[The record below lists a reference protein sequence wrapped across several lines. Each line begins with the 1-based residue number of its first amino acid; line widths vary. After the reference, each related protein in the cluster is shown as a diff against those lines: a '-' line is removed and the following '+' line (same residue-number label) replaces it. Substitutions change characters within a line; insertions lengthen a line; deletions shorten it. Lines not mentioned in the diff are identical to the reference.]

1 MTVPDRNNQYSF
13 NEYLEWRKG
22 VDYYADDPFM
32 QEMVRVFAGD
42 GAEEIDREAREFSK
56 KASFRWRDFAEAIAV
71 PEKRPYMMHYDGHGN
86 RIDRIVRPY
95 EMQVMENEVFSEGLF
110 SDGTSPWS
118 RFVKLSVLSQNSE
131 AGVACPLACTWGLV
145 ALLDKYADGPE
156 TREILARVKEG
167 IDGEYAIGAQFVSEI
182 QGGSDIPANLLE
194 AVEEDGGWRLYGSKF
209 FCSAAHADY
218 AAVTAKPRGSERV
231 GLFVMPMWLPG
242 NKEKEV
248 RNGYTIDRLKW
259 KMGTVELPTAE
270 ITFDGALAYPVGPL
284 DRGVAN
290 VVGIV
295 LTISR
300 LMVGMGMSA
309 AMARG
314 LREGRKYAE
323 FRTAF
328 GLPVASFPMAAGQ
341 IARME
346 QWTRR
351 SIAGSF
357 KLYRD
362 FINLPGGLSCG
373 LTTDEPLGLKRRR
386 FDVRQLVML
395 QKITVAYDAVEM
407 SRLGISVFGG
417 HGVMED
423 FSSFPRMMRDG
434 MVQELWEGPRNVLLT
449 QMHRD
454 FQRAA
459 EWYPPREFVATV
471 LDGCDGATVRECS
484 DEIEELL
491 AIPHL
496 FEMNDRTLRVCERW
510 DGFCARFFH
519 AYQEAALAE
528 AESSAAPGEKT
539 SRELVS
545 G

>member
-1 MTVPDRNNQYSF
+1 MTLPDRNNPYSF

-22 VDYYADDPFM
+22 VDYYADDPFF
-32 QEMVRVFAGD
+32 QEMVRAFAGD
-42 GAEEIDREAREFSK
+42 EAEAVDKEARVFSK
-56 KASFRWRDFAEAIAV
+56 KTSFRWRDFSEAIAV
-71 PEKRPYMMHYDGHGN
+71 PEKRPYMMHYDGHKN

-95 EMQVMENEVFSEGLF
+95 ETLVMEKEIFSEGIF
-110 SDGTSPWS
+110 SEKTSPWT
-118 RFVKLSVLSQNSE
+118 RFVKLSLVSQNSE

-145 ALLDKYADGPE
+145 ALLEKYADSPE
-156 TREILARVKEG
+156 TSNILTQVKEG
-167 IDGEYAIGAQFVSEI
+167 IEGEFAIGAQFVSEI
-182 QGGSDIPANLLE
+182 QGGSDVPSNLLE
-194 AVEEDGGWRLYGSKF
+194 AVEENGEWRLYGNKF

-218 AAVTAKPRGSERV
+218 SVVTAKPQGSERV
-231 GLFVMPMWLPG
+231 GLFVMPMWLSG
-242 NKEKEV
+242 NKEKEI

-295 LTISR
+295 LTLSR
-300 LMVGMGMSA
+300 LMVGIGMSG

-314 LREGRKYAE
+314 LREGKKYAE

-341 IARME
+341 IAQVE
-346 QWTRR
+346 HWTRR

-357 KLYRD
+357 KLYGD
-362 FINLPGGLSCG
+362 FIDLPGGLSCG
-373 LTTDEPLGLKRRR
+373 LETDEPLPLKKYR
-386 FDVRQLVML
+386 FDVRQLIML
-395 QKITVAYDAVEM
+395 QKITVSYDAIDM
-407 SRLGISVFGG
+407 TRLGISVFGG

-423 FSSFPRMMRDG
+423 FSSFPRLMRDG

-454 FQRAA
+454 FQRVAS
-459 EWYPPREFVATV
+459 WYPPAEFVANV
-471 LDGCDGATVRECS
+471 LEGADDAVIREHTA
-484 DEIEELL
+484 ELEELL
-491 AIPHL
+491 ATPHL
-496 FEMNDRTLRVCERW
+496 FEMNDETLDVCARW
-510 DGFCARFFH
+510 DDFCSRFFH
-519 AYQEAALAE
+519 AYQELALTQAE
-528 AESSAAPGEKT
+528 AGPEAIKKR